1 MFMIINE
8 TSNGEKHRKYDDFKT
23 LIITFYTGMCII
35 CLNSQDH
42 KMSFSQKNFQPIFLK
57 IRKINDKKNDHPN
70 ELLVIQIYK
79 KHGGIYM
86 VHAINVIRY

>member
-1 MFMIINE
+1 
-8 TSNGEKHRKYDDFKT
+8 
-23 LIITFYTGMCII
+23 MCII

-86 VHAINVIRY
+86 VHAINTAFLQSVNQTK